1 MQTCQLKKYKILF
14 ACVNYESTI
23 TGMLDIEKIKS
34 RRERVKLSQSQAAEA
49 AGISRQRW
57 NDIESGRKTN
67 IELETLDAIAKAL
80 ECKPKDLL
88 K

>member
-1 MQTCQLKKYKILF
+1 
-14 ACVNYESTI
+14 
-23 TGMLDIEKIKS
+23 MLDIAKIKS
-34 RRERVKLSQSQAAEA
+34 RREKLGITQTDAAA
-49 AGISRQRW
+49 KAGMSRQRW

-67 IELETLDAIAKAL
+67 IELETLDAIAKVL